1 MITKKYKIFNLGL
14 LIFILLSQFSLFTF
28 PVHASVWDD
37 MNAQLTPVREAYGV
51 VENPTPPP
59 VIIMN
64 IVIRVLSLLAI
75 IFIILMIY
83 AGYSWMTARGNE
95 EQVEKAKKTMVRA
108 TIGLG
113 IIMASLTI
121 TFFVLKLFMSS
132 TNTDPIFYNF

>member
-1 MITKKYKIFNLGL
+1 
-14 LIFILLSQFSLFTF
+14 
-28 PVHASVWDD
+28 